1 MRALSPAPNTA
12 ASAVM
17 AYLRAKD
24 ENRPQLMRLAFDEA
38 ATLEMIVRTGTIS
51 FPPLA
56 QGREAITDVLVR
68 RFGQNYENVRTFC
81 LARPPESSHV
91 TFSCPWLVGMSEK
104 ESRSV
109 RVGCGTYDWV
119 FQAGIPLLAQRLT
132 ITIEVMA
139 VLAPGSLTV
148 VMGWMA
154 QLPYPWRPGR
164 TVLETIPTVAGLEG
178 VQHWIAHGAL

>member
-1 MRALSPAPNTA
+1 MRPLSSAPSTP
-12 ASAVM
+12 ASAVV

-24 ENRPQLMRLAFDEA
+24 ENRPHLTSLAFNET

-68 RFGQNYENVRTFC
+68 RFGQNYENVRTYC
-81 LARPPESSHV
+81 LASPPESSNI

-109 RVGCGTYDWV
+109 RVGCGSYDWV
-119 FQAGIPLLAQRLT
+119 FQAGIPHLAQRLT

-139 VLAPGSLTV
+139 VLSPGSLTV
-148 VMGWMA
+148 VMDWLA
-154 QLPYPWRPGR
+154 QLTYPWCPPR
-164 TVLETIPTVAGLEG
+164 TVLDTIPTLAGLEG
-178 VQHWIAHGAL
+178 VQHWMSHGAL